1 MRIIELT
8 GKPSIQITNEESELL
23 AKFEDGQSI
32 TKGKLDERDQL
43 LANQL
48 VIKEVLR
55 RVNENGEIT
64 YKKRTSA

>member
-8 GKPSIQITNEESELL
+8 GKPSIQITNEESDLL
-23 AKFEDGQSI
+23 AMFDDDQSI
-32 TKGKLDERDQL
+32 PKSKLAERDQL

-64 YKKRTSA
+64 YKKRISA